1 MSKIRVYELAR
12 LLKMPNKELIKILK
26 DLGVE
31 VKTHMSMIDS
41 ETAKLIEETLKEEPK
56 EEIKTVE
63 TKDIKTEKKQFI
75 ISSESTVK
83 DLAEKIGVSPAEV
96 VKRLIENGLMV
107 PANAKVDD
115 NIVEIISDA
124 YDILIELKEEEA
136 EGQVKKIDVDVE
148 VKEERLQPRPPIVTV
163 MGHVDHG
170 KTTLLDA
177 IRSTNVAEREAG
189 GITQHIGASV
199 VEHDGR
205 SIVFL
210 DTPGHEA
217 FTSLRAR
224 GAQVTDIAVLVVA
237 ADDGVMPQTVEAI
250 DHAKAAGVPIIVAIN
265 KIDKPNADIERV
277 KRQLSEHG
285 LVPEEW
291 GGDTVTVNVSA
302 KKKIGI
308 DELLEM
314 ILLVA
319 DLLEL
324 RADPEANPSG
334 VVIEAKLEK
343 GRGPVGTV
351 IIKQGTLKVGDVIV
365 TGTTYGRVRAMID
378 DKGKQ
383 VKKALPGMPVEILGL
398 QDVPKAGD
406 IFYKVK
412 SEKEARQ
419 KIEEYIQ
426 KQKEQK
432 ESKPKKITLEELYRR
447 LQEEEIK
454 QLKLII
460 KADVQGS
467 LEAIETSI
475 KKLET
480 DEIKI
485 TILHQATGR
494 ITESDI
500 LLASASEA
508 IVIGFNVQPE
518 RKARQLAES
527 EGVQIRTYRVI
538 YDLIDDVKAALEGML
553 EPEYKEEF
561 LGRAE
566 IRAIFKVPKVGKVAG
581 CYVTDGVIPRNANV
595 RIVRDGVVIYDGNL
609 ASLKRFKDDVRE
621 VQSGFECGMSFQ
633 NFQDFKQGDIVEAYK
648 IIEIKKSLNV

>member
-1 MSKIRVYELAR
+1 MYELAR

-63 TKDIKTEKKQFI
+63 TKYVKTEKKQFI